1 MSKQHSSG
9 CFINLFPV
17 QTWFFFLILQG
28 DNVWKVQLNECWKPG
43 DCLRSNSYAAA
54 GAERLDNPEWHEAA
68 EASGAAYNRA
78 WRCIILRSEASAHY
92 KRREGQLFILSEEI
106 QATLILVKSLNSLS
120 HDSFTLSVLVL
131 TSSCYCK
138 FRVSTLSQDH
148 RLDIRKGSCVSNY
161 LQCSS
166 LLCLIWR
173 LSLPGVDSVIMTV
186 LCEICSGHIVS
197 RWRLCKLSLTDQPS

>member
-1 MSKQHSSG
+1 MLHKSVP
-9 CFINLFPV
+9 CANLI
-17 QTWFFFLILQG
+17 FFFLILQG

-148 RLDIRKGSCVSNY
+148 HLDIRKGSCVSNY

-173 LSLPGVDSVIMTV
+173 LSLPGVDSVIMTM

-197 RWRLCKLSLTDQPS
+197 QWKLCKLSLTDQPS